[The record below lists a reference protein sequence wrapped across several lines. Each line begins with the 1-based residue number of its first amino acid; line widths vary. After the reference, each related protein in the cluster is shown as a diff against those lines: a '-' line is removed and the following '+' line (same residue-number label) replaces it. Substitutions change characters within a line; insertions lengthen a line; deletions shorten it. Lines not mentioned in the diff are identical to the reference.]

1 MKRDEEYHPFEQW
14 DPSILIEDL
23 MEGKIIGVVKG
34 QAEHGPRALGHR
46 SILCNPSIPEMKDTL
61 NAKVKNR
68 EWYRPFAP
76 VVRLEDVSKYFE
88 FEGDSRWM
96 SFCPKVREEW
106 REKLAAIT
114 HVDFTARVQTVTKEQ
129 NDVCAYSIHQK
140 RWVSLCEAM
149 GSPVK
154 KNKTFMKDSSP
165 HPRDTGTPVKFDMT
179 TDSQSPVK
187 RLKTANKSS
196 KKALTTRASRRK

>member
-1 MKRDEEYHPFEQW
+1 MYVFGGKSDNSVKLNDLWAFNLQSHHWNQVIAVDDELPETRSGHTAVMY
-14 DPSILIEDL
+14 DSI
-23 MEGKIIGVVKG
+23 MVVFG
-34 QAEHGPRALGHR
+34 GIYE
-46 SILCNPSIPEMKDTL
+46 
-61 NAKVKNR
+61 
-68 EWYRPFAP
+68 
-76 VVRLEDVSKYFE
+76 
-88 FEGDSRWM
+88 
-96 SFCPKVREEW
+96 
-106 REKLAAIT
+106 
-114 HVDFTARVQTVTKEQ
+114 VTKEL